1 MEFYDDY
8 SEEFDDFFID
18 EKALQSKIDLSFKYL
33 EEGQAVIQTDFIEET
48 IQLCL
53 DNEKFDTG
61 LRRIKGVGAK
71 RERVLIDKFGGV
83 QNIRKASIEELCSAG
98 IGRNTASAIGAY
110 FGKKY
115 SKQ

>member
-53 DNEKFDTG
+53 ENEKFDTG
-61 LRRIKGVGAK
+61 LALTDQVLGIFPFNSEYWQLKGIFQSWEMGFDLFEK
-71 RERVLIDKFGGV
+71 LSLLKSL
-83 QNIRKASIEELCSAG
+83 N
-98 IGRNTASAIGAY
+98 
-110 FGKKY
+110 
-115 SKQ
+115 